1 MHSIFILPVYKNSG
15 ILLVLG
21 GVHCER
27 FCISLRP
34 VCEVELGGSKA
45 FLPLLRAPLIF
56 LFVCVCAF
64 PNAFESANQN
74 PCVCFLGAGA
84 EEEGGVD
91 F

>member
-1 MHSIFILPVYKNSG
+1 MHSIFILPVYKTSG

-34 VCEVELGGSKA
+34 VCEVELGGS
-45 FLPLLRAPLIF
+45 RAPLIF